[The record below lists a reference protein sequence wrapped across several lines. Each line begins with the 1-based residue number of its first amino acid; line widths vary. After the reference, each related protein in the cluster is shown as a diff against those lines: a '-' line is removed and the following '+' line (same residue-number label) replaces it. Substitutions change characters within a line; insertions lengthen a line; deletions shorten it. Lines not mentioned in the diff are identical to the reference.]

1 MVMDIN
7 EILEIKPYSLSKEA
21 KHKMLN
27 DRLHELTRK
36 HYMECP
42 SYKRMLD
49 ALGIDINYLPDYE
62 KIPFLPVR
70 LFKEFELCS
79 CEKKD
84 VVKIMTSSGTTGQQ
98 VSRIFLDRVTSSAQ
112 QKCLTKIV
120 SHFLGTKR
128 VPMLILDSSAVIKN
142 RNMFSAR
149 GAGILGFSMFG
160 SKRQY
165 ALDENM
171 ELDINGMKDFLE
183 AHKNE
188 TIFLFGFTFM
198 IWQHFYKKLL
208 ESCYR
213 PDISK
218 GVLIHGGGWKKLV
231 NEKVSPEEYK
241 QSLKDVCGILP
252 ENVHDYYGMVE
263 QTGCIYMECRCGHLH
278 TSAFSDVI
286 IRRPKDF
293 SIAAKGEKGLV
304 EVVSVLPE
312 SYPGHILLTEDEGIV
327 LGEDDCPCG
336 LKGKYFKILGR
347 IKNAEIRGCSDT
359 YATKF

>member
-171 ELDINGMKDFLE
+171 ELDINGMKAFLE

-208 ESCYR
+208 ESGYR

>member
-1 MVMDIN
+1 MDIN

-208 ESCYR
+208 KSGYR